1 VASRVVAVFSGGGAK
16 ALAHLGAWQ
25 ALREAGIT
33 PVHIV
38 ATSFGAVIGAALA
51 AGRSPEE
58 IASHFSEFTRKDV
71 AAVDPLSLVKGFFA
85 KSLLKDAPLRSTIA
99 RLAPARRFEDLKI
112 PLTVTATD
120 LDSGELA
127 LFGGLGPGAS
137 GLGLQDALYASC
149 ALPLYYPPAVI
160 AGRRYADGGL
170 RAVLPLEP
178 AARIPADVVVAVSVG
193 PGFDEVLLPSVRPS
207 AVPPLVRAHGESER
221 IMMAAQT
228 ERQIAAWGGEAK
240 LMVVRAVAEKEAT
253 FRLEDAGRFMRA
265 GYEATKAA
273 LGRA

>member
-16 ALAHLGAWQ
+16 ALAHLGAWR
-25 ALREAGIT
+25 ALREVGIT

-58 IASHFSEFTRKDV
+58 IASHFSEFSRKDV
-71 AAVDPLSLVKGFFA
+71 AALDPLSLFKGFFA

-99 RLAPARRFEDLKI
+99 RLVPARRFEDLEI

-120 LDSGELA
+120 LDTGELK
-127 LFGGLGPGAS
+127 LFVTGD
-137 GLGLQDALYASC
+137 LQAALYASC

-160 AGRRYADGGL
+160 DGRRYADGGL

-228 ERQIAAWGGEAK
+228 ERQIAAWGGGAK
-240 LMVVRAVAEKEAT
+240 LIVVRAVAEKEAT
-253 FRLEDAGRFMRA
+253 FRLEDAGRFMRV